1 MQTSLKWAGGAAFIG
16 SSSGG
21 HKVVI
26 DGPPEGGGRDLGPRP
41 MEMILLGLGACTSY
55 DIVSILKKARQDITD
70 LIVELDGKRADSIP
84 SVFTDIHIRFLITGH
99 GVSKQ
104 QVEKAIKLS
113 AEKYCSASIMLGKT
127 ARITHSYAISEAE

>member
-1 MQTSLKWAGGAAFIG
+1 MQSSLKWAGGAAFIG
-16 SSSGG
+16 NSSSG

-70 LIVELDGKRADSIP
+70 LTIELDGKRADAIP

-99 GVSKQ
+99 GVSEK
-104 QVEKAIKLS
+104 QVEKAIQLS

-127 ARITHSYAISEAE
+127 ARITHSYTISEAE

>member
-16 SSSGG
+16 SSSSG

-55 DIVSILKKARQDITD
+55 DIVSILKKARQDITA
-70 LIVELDGKRADSIP
+70 IATELDGKRADAIP
-84 SVFTDIHIRFLITGH
+84 SVFTDIHIRFLIRGH
-99 GVSKQ
+99 GVSEK
-104 QVEKAIKLS
+104 QVEKAIQLS

-127 ARITHSYAISEAE
+127 AKITHSYQITEAE